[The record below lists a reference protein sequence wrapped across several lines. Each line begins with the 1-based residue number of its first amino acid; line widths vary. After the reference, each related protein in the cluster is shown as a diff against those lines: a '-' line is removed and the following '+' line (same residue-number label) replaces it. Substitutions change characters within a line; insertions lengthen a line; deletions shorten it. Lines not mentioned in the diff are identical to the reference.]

1 MPSGIPTSLRV
12 FGGVEF
18 RSTVFKVL
26 EWLGTGNRSMP
37 AGPGLGRARSGEV
50 YGHYSTSTSSA
61 STCSCS
67 KMLPQTTPWFKASRL
82 GVLITT
88 QLARLR
94 SFSLR
99 TKLCPPS
106 SIPKTLCATRGPIRE
121 SGGHIYTR
129 SSADC
134 RSTSKNLMKPS
145 CRSPG

>member
-1 MPSGIPTSLRV
+1 MPSGVPTSLHV

-18 RSTVFKVL
+18 RCTVFKVVDRCDGWEL
-26 EWLGTGNRSMP
+26 ETVPCR
-37 AGPGLGRARSGEV
+37 PGRVSDEPEVARV
-50 YGHYSTSTSSA
+50 TTSTSSA

-106 SIPKTLCATRGPIRE
+106 SMPKTLCATRRPIRE